1 MAIIIGGPNNPNAYV
16 YQPKDPGNTSVSP
29 SNQSQNNQATY
40 TVTGGPHSS
49 GPRKLKK
56 KIKSTTG
63 TSFGPAGG
71 GIGTFS
77 GQNIQ
82 SAAAPTPAEV
92 LQSIVDVKD
101 RTKNIPGIGGLNKY
115 QNLLQDFRTS
125 NPANMAA
132 YAKRFP
138 VAQFAMTA
146 LPRVIPGIGSL
157 QTLVQEVFKKGKSKV
172 GDKFSGIMNTD
183 VMKDLA
189 AAPGGFF
196 NDLKTMLGM
205 NKNKKEGATTATEN
219 SQLNKIEQ
227 DPMRFMDMEDILKG
241 SYEQYGSTA
250 PDLDMF
256 FGKSF
261 DASPGRYSTA
271 YTPGDDKIQQLLM
284 EKGLASLVKKD
295 KIQPK
300 EKPPMPKSK
309 PMSASEQAVAEY
321 MNTYGPGS
329 DLFQKELDEGYDIFE
344 DYEGLSYD
352 QISPR
357 EREFIQRMIQKSGS
371 AFPYYG
377 GMLRYGMPKNILKRF
392 GTDGGVD
399 YGMFQDSPFRTDNIP
414 ADAFSDVRSSLL
426 PKAASIIPQTFKDG
440 GSPENYDVLK
450 SINDTMHG

>member
-29 SNQSQNNQATY
+29 SNQSQNNQASY

-101 RTKNIPGIGGLNKY
+101 RTKNIPGIGGLSKY
-115 QNLLQDFRTS
+115 QNLLQNFRTS

-132 YAKRFP
+132 YGKRFP

-146 LPRVIPGIGSL
+146 LPRMIPGIGSL

-172 GDKFSGIMNTD
+172 GDKVSGIMNTD

-189 AAPGGFF
+189 AAPSGFF
-196 NDLKTMLGM
+196 NDLQTMLGM
-205 NKNKKEGATTATEN
+205 NKNKKEGATTETETKVLDVFQDD
-219 SQLNKIEQ
+219 SITPGRIEQ
-227 DPMRFMDMEDILKG
+227 MAPGVDDQETIPFYGGRSLVDEMYAGLPSTKFGREFLERMGPRENFNTVKQATTPKTELDYKLPLTNMAALLSPTVQDFRENLAG
-241 SYEQYGSTA
+241 TEPYEQPVLDYAMERA
-250 PDLDMF
+250 PSSYNQALKMLQDKYP
-256 FGKSF
+256 GKSPM
-261 DASPGRYSTA
+261 DYVGMMNRLQK
-271 YTPGDDKIQQLLM
+271 TPNFSRTMAFNENFLPSAETPIQ
-284 EKGLASLVKKD
+284 
-295 KIQPK
+295 
-300 EKPPMPKSK
+300 
-309 PMSASEQAVAEY
+309 
-321 MNTYGPGS
+321 
-329 DLFQKELDEGYDIFE
+329 
-344 DYEGLSYD
+344 
-352 QISPR
+352 
-357 EREFIQRMIQKSGS
+357 
-371 AFPYYG
+371 
-377 GMLRYGMPKNILKRF
+377 
-392 GTDGGVD
+392 
-399 YGMFQDSPFRTDNIP
+399 
-414 ADAFSDVRSSLL
+414 
-426 PKAASIIPQTFKDG
+426 FKDG
-440 GSPENYDVLK
+440 GNVENFDVLK